1 MLKISRLIIVII
13 FATLLSSC
21 SATDEIDK
29 GKAMIAEDLGVTLP
43 EDVEVMVI
51 DNKGFNGD
59 GELLYTI
66 LISEDNND
74 DFLKQINEL
83 NTWRNLPLS
92 NNLNLVMYGGTL
104 GNTTYSYE
112 FATELGI
119 PKIENGYWIFKD
131 RNDETVDFTDDSK
144 LLTRP
149 SFNFTLAMYDA
160 DNYVLYYFRE
170 DT

>member
-1 MLKISRLIIVII
+1 MFKISRLIILII

-43 EDVEVMVI
+43 EDVEVMMI

-59 GELLYTI
+59 GELLFTV
-66 LISEDNND
+66 LIGEENND
-74 DFLKQINEL
+74 AFIKEINTL
-83 NTWRNLPLS
+83 NTWQIYPLS
-92 NNLNLVMYGGTL
+92 DNLNLVMYGGTL

-131 RNDETVDFTDDSK
+131 RNNETVDFKDDSK
-144 LLTRP
+144 LFTRP

>member
-1 MLKISRLIIVII
+1 MLII

-43 EDVEVMVI
+43 EEVEVMMI

-59 GELLYTI
+59 GELLFTV
-66 LISEDNND
+66 LIGEENND
-74 DFLKQINEL
+74 AFIKEINAL
-83 NTWRNLPLS
+83 STWQTYPLS
-92 NNLNLVMYGGTL
+92 ETIDLLMYGGRR

-112 FATELGI
+112 YATELGI
-119 PKIENGYWIFKD
+119 PNIENGYWLFKNRRQD
-131 RNDETVDFTDDSK
+131 VSDWVDDTG
-144 LLTRP
+144 LLEAP

>member
-1 MLKISRLIIVII
+1 MFKISRLIILII

-29 GKAMIAEDLGVTLP
+29 GKAMITEDLGVTLP
-43 EDVEVMVI
+43 EDVEVMMI

-59 GELLYTI
+59 GELLFTV
-66 LISEDNND
+66 LIGEENND
-74 DFLKQINEL
+74 AFIKEINAL
-83 NTWRNLPLS
+83 STWQTYPLS
-92 NNLNLVMYGGTL
+92 ETIDLLMYGGRK

-112 FATELGI
+112 YATELGI
-119 PKIENGYWIFKD
+119 PKIENGYWLFKNRRQD
-131 RNDETVDFTDDSK
+131 VSDWADDTG
-144 LLTRP
+144 LLEEP